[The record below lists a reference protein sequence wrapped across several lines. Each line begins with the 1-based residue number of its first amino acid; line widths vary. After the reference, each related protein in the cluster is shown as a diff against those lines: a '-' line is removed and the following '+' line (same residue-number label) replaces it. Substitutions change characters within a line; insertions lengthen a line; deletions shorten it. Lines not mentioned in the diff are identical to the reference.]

1 MSKKNLVPD
10 LIRMKKQGEKII
22 MLTAYD
28 YTFAKLVD
36 DSGANLILV
45 GDSLGSVIQG
55 KPNTLSVTLDEIIYH
70 TKCVCAGTSRALVVA
85 DLPFMSYQLG
95 VKEGL
100 ISAGRVLK
108 ETNAQAVKLEGGEF
122 VTDTVRAIVSAGIP
136 VMGHLGLTPQSFH
149 SMGGHRVQGK
159 DTSQAEKIKRDAI
172 ALEEAGAFA
181 IVLEGIPENLAKEVS
196 ESLSIPTIGIGAG
209 KYCDGQVLVSY
220 DMLGLTTFYNED
232 GEERVPKFLKQFARI
247 KEDVVKAFSNYGE
260 QVRKGKFPTEE
271 HSYLSS
277 KKKPKLRMVS
287 NENN

>member
-70 TKCVCAGTSRALVVA
+70 TKCVCAGASKALVVA

-95 VKEGL
+95 AKEGL
-100 ISAGRVLK
+100 ISAGRILK
-108 ETNAQAVKLEGGEF
+108 ETNAQAVKLEGGES
-122 VTDTVRAIVSAGIP
+122 VAETVKTIVSAGIP
-136 VMGHLGLTPQSFH
+136 LMGHLGLTPQSFH

-159 DTSQAEKIKRDAI
+159 EQKQAENIKRSAKI
-172 ALEEAGAFA
+172 LEDAGAFA
-181 IVLEGIPENLAKEVS
+181 IVLEGVPEELAKEVT

-209 KYCDGQVLVSY
+209 RYCDGQVLVCY
-220 DMLGLTTFYNED
+220 DLLGLTTFHEED
-232 GEERVPKFLKQFARI
+232 GKERLPKFLKRFAEL
-247 KEDVVKAFSNYGE
+247 KENVLTAFSCFCE
-260 QVRKGKFPTEE
+260 EVRSGKFPTEQY
-271 HSYLSS
+271 SYGVA
-277 KKKPKLRMVS
+277 KKKPKLRMIA